1 MDSLTLNIIL
11 FLLVVILIALLIIR
25 QKQMRKLNPIEDLES
40 VLEGIASSLI
50 SCRNEGK
57 IQKIASQ
64 LSVILTK
71 HLKVSQI
78 LFFRRQKRSMEM
90 NYVYGLKNINRSRF
104 RIQISDKLLKQL
116 TSGNMLFSI
125 TELDGYINNELESLL
140 LDKKFNIVFPIFWND
155 NLFGV
160 YFIRTALPYDHPL
173 INLFLLFLNQ
183 NLSITYHLTRVES
196 SRRMLESKLKGVKNN
211 TSPKDSTNVSQV
223 NDPGHLIEMFTH
235 RKVDD
240 LMSNVFEKV
249 KTGLKAEKL
258 LFFSRP
264 YSGAPNN
271 LKYSIGMD
279 REEFAIDGKEFGQI
293 FGAMQKQ
300 QIYDIHQN
308 SKNKNDNIPSEKIS
322 RLGLNYMSTFSLNE
336 KEQGLLFWSGKNN
349 NSQSEYKILS
359 QLERVAR
366 RAMNNALEFEKYEE
380 MSYTDSLT
388 QLYNYRYF
396 TKRLGEEIQ
405 RAKRFNRRVGLL
417 LFDIDDFKVYNDNF
431 GHQWGDELLRRMGD
445 TLSRSLRSIDIISRY
460 GGDEFC
466 IIMPE
471 SDKITCG
478 IFMDRL
484 RHAINSTDF
493 RDKANGFEGRITISI
508 GAAIFPDDAE
518 NAEKLI
524 YCSDMALLHSKN
536 YGRNRSTMFSE
547 ELLLE
552 KK

>member
-1 MDSLTLNIIL
+1 
-11 FLLVVILIALLIIR
+11 
-25 QKQMRKLNPIEDLES
+25 MRKLNPLKDLES
-40 VLEGIASSLI
+40 VLAGIASSLI
-50 SCRNEGK
+50 SCREEGK
-57 IQKIASQ
+57 IQKVASQ
-64 LSVILTK
+64 LSAILTK
-71 HLKVSQI
+71 HLQATQI
-78 LFFRRQKRSMEM
+78 LFFRRQKRSMEL
-90 NYVYGLKNINRSRF
+90 NYVYGLKNINRSRY
-104 RIQISDKLLKQL
+104 RIQISDNLLKQL
-116 TSGNMLFSI
+116 TSGKMLFNI
-125 TELDGYINNELESLL
+125 TELDSDLNNDLESLL
-140 LDKKFNIVFPIFWND
+140 LDKKFNLVFPIFWD
-155 NLFGV
+155 ENLFGV

-183 NLSITYHLTRVES
+183 NLSIAYHLTRVES
-196 SRRMLESKLKGVKNN
+196 NRRMLESKLKSIKDQENTEEKDASN
-211 TSPKDSTNVSQV
+211 TSQA

-240 LMSNVFEKV
+240 LMSNVFEKI

-258 LFFSRP
+258 LFLSRP

-279 REEFAIDGKEFGQI
+279 REEFSVDCKEFGQI
-293 FGAMQKQ
+293 FGSMQKQ
-300 QIYDIHQN
+300 QIYDIRQN
-308 SKNKNDNIPSEKIS
+308 SQNRNKSIPIDKIS
-322 RLGLNYMSTFSLNE
+322 RFGLNYMSTFSLDEN
-336 KEQGLLFWSGKNN
+336 EQGLLFWSSKND
-349 NSQSEYKILS
+349 NSHSEYKILN

-388 QLYNYRYF
+388 RLYNFRYF

-417 LFDIDDFKVYNDNF
+417 LFDIDDFKIYNNNF

-471 SDKITCG
+471 SDKITCE

-518 NAEKLI
+518 NAERLI

-536 YGRNRSTMFSE
+536 YGRNRSTLFSE
-547 ELLLE
+547 ELLLG

>member
-1 MDSLTLNIIL
+1 
-11 FLLVVILIALLIIR
+11 
-25 QKQMRKLNPIEDLES
+25 MRKLNPLKDLES
-40 VLEGIASSLI
+40 VLAGIASSLI
-50 SCRNEGK
+50 SCRTEGK
-57 IQKIASQ
+57 IQKVASQ
-64 LSVILTK
+64 LSAIFIN
-71 HLKVSQI
+71 HLQAAQI
-78 LFFRRQKRSMEM
+78 LFFRCQKRNMEM
-90 NYVYGLKNINRSRF
+90 NYVYGLKNIRRSRY
-104 RIQISDKLLKQL
+104 RIQISDNLLKQL
-116 TSGNMLFSI
+116 TSGKMLYNIS
-125 TELDGYINNELESLL
+125 ELDGNLNNDLENLL
-140 LDKKFNIVFPIFWND
+140 LDKKFNLVFPIFWNE

-160 YFIRTALPYDHPL
+160 YFIRTALPYGHPL

-196 SRRMLESKLKGVKNN
+196 TRRMLESKLKNN
-211 TSPKDSTNVSQV
+211 KIQDNAKGKYAANASQV
-223 NDPGHLIEMFTH
+223 NDPGYLIEMFTH

-240 LMSNVFEKV
+240 LMANVFEKV
-249 KTGLKAEKL
+249 KTGLKADKL
-258 LFFSRP
+258 LFLSRP

-279 REEFAIDGKEFGQI
+279 RKEFPIDSKEFGKI

-300 QIYDIHQN
+300 QIYDIR
-308 SKNKNDNIPSEKIS
+308 KIPKSMDEKILPERIS
-322 RLGLNYMSTFSLNE
+322 QIGMDYMSTFSLDE
-336 KEQGLLFWSGKNN
+336 KEQGLLFWSGRDED
-349 NSQSEYKILS
+349 SQSDFKILN
-359 QLERVAR
+359 QFERVAR

-388 QLYNYRYF
+388 RLYNYRYF
-396 TKRLGEEIQ
+396 IKRLGEEIQ

-431 GHQWGDELLRRMGD
+431 GHQWGDELLRCMGD
-445 TLSRSLRSIDIISRY
+445 TLSRSLRSIDIVSRY

-471 SDKITCG
+471 ADKITCG

-518 NAEKLI
+518 NADSLI

-536 YGRNRSTMFSE
+536 YGRNRSTLFSE
-547 ELLLE
+547 DLLTA